1 MVTKPT
7 GRPRGRPRKTLVRV
21 EMPKRP
27 RGRPHMPVSKDPKRQ
42 AYAIYKAGV
51 ERAAEAGISEQ
62 RVAETF
68 VGIAFGR
75 FVPVASNYEALLR
88 GERVC
93 FQLIYDPK
101 AVPARK
107 RWSRLN
113 DESADWRNR
122 NAFRPH
128 ADDLRRRVRHIE
140 KRGGA
145 DREWLRK
152 MVRIWRI
159 CLSRDRQLLREAAQ
173 LAEEIGETD
182 VWQNRMLPEYFS

>member
-62 RVAETF
+62 RVAET
-68 VGIAFGR
+68 
-75 FVPVASNYEALLR
+75 LLR